1 MRSMLVKLA
10 TVAFLVALAGSAF
23 ADSATLNAT
32 AEDGILVFESDDSAF
47 KWWVDARV
55 YLDVASYFDDA
66 PLYNPA
72 SDDYGDYEDLA
83 EMQNSLTGGVILR
96 RARFALKSQLWHDWY
111 GEIDLDFAEEATAV
125 KDAYI
130 SYRGLF
136 GGNGHVRVG
145 NFRQPNGLEESTT
158 SRNLMFMERSQGT
171 EPFVVGRRMGL
182 EVAQWMPKF
191 RWAASVFGADVD
203 EYFKEADEQ
212 INFAARVNWSP
223 ILTDDSVLMVGG
235 SGTMQKPT
243 FIGNFEG
250 EKDPSSVKFNTRP
263 ESNVSDTKFVYA
275 KIKDIDKFSSFG
287 GEVAY
292 QNKRFLVQGEYM
304 MTNIDRNA
312 SDDPTDNRES
322 ISYNGGYGFVSYFL
336 TDDSHKYDHKDAEF
350 ARVTPNSKGGAWEV
364 AVRYSTVDLNDV
376 DADEQNGGS
385 TSYTIGVNYYPN
397 PNVKLMMNY
406 GMVDNDEFATGKDD
420 QFFGDYDFSYLQ
432 MRFQTAF

>member
-1 MRSMLVKLA
+1 M
-10 TVAFLVALAGSAF
+10 
-23 ADSATLNAT
+23 
-32 AEDGILVFESDDSAF
+32 
-47 KWWVDARV
+47 
-55 YLDVASYFDDA
+55 
-66 PLYNPA
+66 
-72 SDDYGDYEDLA
+72 
-83 EMQNSLTGGVILR
+83 
-96 RARFALKSQLWHDWY
+96 
-111 GEIDLDFAEEATAV
+111 
-125 KDAYI
+125 
-130 SYRGLF
+130 
-136 GGNGHVRVG
+136 
-145 NFRQPNGLEESTT
+145 
-158 SRNLMFMERSQGT
+158 
-171 EPFVVGRRMGL
+171 
-182 EVAQWMPKF
+182 
-191 RWAASVFGADVD
+191 
-203 EYFKEADEQ
+203 
-212 INFAARVNWSP
+212 
-223 ILTDDSVLMVGG
+223 
-235 SGTMQKPT
+235 
-243 FIGNFEG
+243 
-250 EKDPSSVKFNTRP
+250 
-263 ESNVSDTKFVYA
+263 YA